1 MTLKRRENSLMIYN
15 LSAGWLSRQESNGA
29 DDIVAY
35 TRLPQIDSGT
45 TVSDQTLPIASHCV
59 VATIP
64 EQLVEIQ

>member
-1 MTLKRRENSLMIYN
+1 MIYN

-29 DDIVAY
+29 DDIVVY

>member
-1 MTLKRRENSLMIYN
+1 MIYN
-15 LSAGWLSRQESNGA
+15 LSAGWLSRQESNGG
-29 DDIVAY
+29 IVAY

>member
-1 MTLKRRENSLMIYN
+1 MIYN

-29 DDIVAY
+29 DIVAY